1 MSDYY
6 DASAAADRPEQPTL
20 DLEGMADEAMERELL
35 DLLEDLEEQ
44 IVRAEEAEAD
54 EPLTDEQL
62 QGLVAVCSAED
73 APIAFKSIKARV
85 DDGRTTWADVWHN
98 LADEGQTGFDL
109 MSKVMTW
116 TVAQLPT
123 WHAEAEADVALAVEE
138 GRLDE
143 LGRAGGRAP
152 ARDEDGSTDRP
163 KPQKP
168 PGQP

>member
-1 MSDYY
+1 MSDYF
-6 DASAAADRPEQPTL
+6 DASAAANEPEKPGI
-20 DLEGMADEAMERELL
+20 DLKGLADEAMERELL
-35 DLLEDLEEQ
+35 DFLEGLDEQ
-44 IVRAEEAEAD
+44 LAQAEEAEAD
-54 EPLTDEQL
+54 QPLTDEQL

-73 APIAFKSIKARV
+73 APLAFKSIKARV
-85 DDGRTTWADVWHN
+85 DDGRTTWAEVWHN
-98 LADEGQTGFDL
+98 LADEGQTGLDL

-123 WHAEAEADVALAVEE
+123 WHAESEAEVALAVEE

-152 ARDEDGSTDRP
+152 AREDD
-163 KPQKP
+163 KPQSKKP

>member
-1 MSDYY
+1 MSDYF
-6 DASAAADRPEQPTL
+6 DASAAANQPEKPSL
-20 DLEGMADEAMERELL
+20 DLRGLAEEAMERELL
-35 DLLEDLEEQ
+35 DFLEGIDEQ
-44 IVRAEEAEAD
+44 LAQAEEAEAD
-54 EPLTDEQL
+54 QPLTDEQL

-85 DDGRTTWADVWHN
+85 DDGRTTWAEVWHN
-98 LADEGQTGFDL
+98 LADEGQTGLEL

-123 WHAEAEADVALAVEE
+123 WHAESEAEVALAVDE

-152 ARDEDGSTDRP
+152 ARDED
-163 KPQKP
+163 KPQSKKP

>member
-1 MSDYY
+1 VSDYF
-6 DASAAADRPEQPTL
+6 DASAAANQPEKPGL
-20 DLEGMADEAMERELL
+20 DLQGLAEQAMERELL
-35 DLLEDLEEQ
+35 DFLEGIDEQ
-44 IVRAEEAEAD
+44 LAQAEEAEAD
-54 EPLTDEQL
+54 QPLTDEQL

-73 APIAFKSIKARV
+73 APLAFKSIKSRV
-85 DDGRTTWADVWHN
+85 DDGRTTWAEVWHN
-98 LADEGQTGFDL
+98 LADEGQAGLDL

-123 WHAEAEADVALAVEE
+123 WHAESEAEVALAVDE

-152 ARDEDGSTDRP
+152 AREDD
-163 KPQKP
+163 KPQSKKP